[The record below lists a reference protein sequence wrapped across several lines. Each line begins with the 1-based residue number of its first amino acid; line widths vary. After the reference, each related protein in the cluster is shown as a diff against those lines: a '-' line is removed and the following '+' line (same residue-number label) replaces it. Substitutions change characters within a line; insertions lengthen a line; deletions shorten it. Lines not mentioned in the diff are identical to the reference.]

1 MGYQTVDF
9 FKSTPYKTIKTD
21 QLPIKITLLNIADLN
36 EITNNHDNELTERK
50 DPLWVPVLVGSIV
63 AEQAIT
69 TYGRKVRLK
78 SVRLKRIRFGKKDEK
93 VKKFKN

>member
-21 QLPIKITLLNIADLN
+21 QLLIKITLLNIADLN

-50 DPLWVPVLVGSIV
+50 DPVVAFIAAAAATAVGAHVLV
-63 AEQAIT
+63 
-69 TYGRKVRLK
+69 RKFRRK
-78 SVRLKRIRFGKKDEK
+78 IRGKK
-93 VKKFKN
+93 